1 VSTQDKLTRRQI
13 CKALTLFF
21 DCAAQELSDQRYCVV
36 GTAAAVIQ
44 GVNLVA
50 KDIDI
55 LVEKREAV
63 DKVAHALER
72 FPCIKPPIWMP
83 DARQYYTAFE
93 IQGTLVEISTVERE
107 TNSDCIETLGEGPYK
122 HIERIKLGDHWVPVI
137 KLELRLA
144 TELVRGRSERSLPLI
159 RWLRKVGCDQPLL
172 QRALQA
178 GCIPEE
184 TQAEVVKR
192 IS

>member
-1 VSTQDKLTRRQI
+1 MTTQDKLTRRQI

-44 GVNLVA
+44 GVNLMA

-55 LVEKREAV
+55 LVEKRVAV
-63 DKVAHALER
+63 DKVARALEY
-72 FPCIKPPIWMP
+72 FPCIRSPIWLP
-83 DARQYYTAFE
+83 DARQYFAAFE
-93 IQGTLVEISTVERE
+93 IQSALVEISTVEWE

-122 HIERIKLGDHWVPVI
+122 HIERIKLGDHWIPVI
-137 KLELRLA
+137 RLELRLA

-159 RWLRKVGCDQPLL
+159 RWLRKVGYDQPLL
-172 QRALQA
+172 QRAMQA
-178 GCIPEE
+178 GRIPEE
-184 TQAEVVKR
+184 TQVEVLKR

>member
-36 GTAAAVIQ
+36 GTA
-44 GVNLVA
+44 
-50 KDIDI
+50 
-55 LVEKREAV
+55 EAV
-63 DKVAHALER
+63 DKVAHSLEH
-72 FPCIKPPIWMP
+72 FPCIKPPIWLP
-83 DARQYYTAFE
+83 DARQYYAAFE
-93 IQGTLVEISTVERE
+93 IQSALVEISTVERE
-107 TNSDCIETLGEGPYK
+107 TNSDCQETLGEGPYK

-172 QRALQA
+172 QSAMQA
-178 GCIPEE
+178 GCVSEE
-184 TQAEVVKR
+184 TQIEVVKR